1 MDPSL
6 TTLGVSVG
14 VVSNLVEIGLHNPC
28 FKNTLWFLL
37 LERRGEKNSEDWWMK
52 RFRFWR
58 RKTKVQTVQ

>member
-37 LERRGEKNSEDWWMK
+37 LERREEQRRLVDEEIQILEKENQGTDGS
-52 RFRFWR
+52 
-58 RKTKVQTVQ
+58 VN